1 MLPTPFGGLLRR
13 LGVDEVEKL
22 LARKNPA
29 LSDQRATQLA
39 AAGILSDGVRRRMQ
53 FSRRLLE

>member
-1 MLPTPFGGLLRR
+1 MLPTPFSGLLRR

-29 LSDQRATQLA
+29 LSNQRATQLTT
-39 AAGILSDGVRRRMQ
+39 AGILGDGVRRRMQ
-53 FSRRLLE
+53 FWRRLLK